1 MSMLPANLKYTKS
14 HEWVR
19 SEEDGSLTIGITD
32 HAQQALGDIVF
43 LELPETGRTLSAGET
58 CAVVESVK
66 AASDLYAPVAGEVVA
81 VNQDI
86 VDTPDAVNADAYAN
100 WLFKLQPTNAAD
112 VATLLDAA
120 GYAAEI
126 AQA

>member
-1 MSMLPANLKYTKS
+1 MSTRPANLKYTKS